1 MALALLIV
9 MWLRGRRTR
18 IVRRS
23 RDRGPRGV
31 AQRGIVFAVSDA
43 ISGEVAS

>member
-1 MALALLIV
+1 MAITLLIM

-18 IVRRS
+18 IVRRI
-23 RDRGPRGV
+23 RDSGPRGV

-43 ISGEVAS
+43 ISGEVAP